1 VIWVLSIAISV
12 AGAAAWAGMTRL
24 ASIWAERSGKLTG
37 DWYQVTYWPE
47 DIEMTDEPW
56 SIEWVEARHRR
67 SSVRGRMWRVYRRAL
82 RESQAGVGAAAPI
95 QKRPGQSVIDPQN
108 RWVFVGRCVDSPLNA
123 TYWADRGAGGQ
134 GSMHM
139 WKVNNTH
146 YRGKFAE
153 VKLEGSGL
161 LMKIKI
167 EEAGIEWIRVDSPE
181 ARRVLGYC
189 DDLDE
194 RELAE
199 WLPRGIRAKL
209 HANRAAG
216 PTGGSSESASER
228 VV

>member
-1 VIWVLSIAISV
+1 
-12 AGAAAWAGMTRL
+12 
-24 ASIWAERSGKLTG
+24 
-37 DWYQVTYWPE
+37 
-47 DIEMTDEPW
+47 
-56 SIEWVEARHRR
+56 
-67 SSVRGRMWRVYRRAL
+67 
-82 RESQAGVGAAAPI
+82 
-95 QKRPGQSVIDPQN
+95 
-108 RWVFVGRCVDSPLNA
+108 
-123 TYWADRGAGGQ
+123 
-134 GSMHM
+134 MHM